1 MSQKHSNMR
10 NYSGQHRKSL
20 CELNTLKRY
29 SVSVRML
36 VLAFSSPGLSTVW
49 QSTAVDSQWC
59 SCNSCWHKCKERKT
73 HKQRK
78 AAAAASFTYIVE
90 IHPIMAKVQIWK
102 QFDSDLT
109 LSYVGKKGQLFCFC
123 KGQVSQC
130 HCPRHHAPT
139 TPHLSFQSHHGSESD
154 ISKQNV
160 WSDCEFSFFALP
172 VPLRAARSSAASS
185 LISFISFAAHIT
197 QILGLHK
204 QIQNEQRDEC
214 DAEIKRRK
222 T

>member
-109 LSYVGKKGQLFCFC
+109 LSYVGKKANCSVSAKVRSLSVTVRATMHPLHPIYHFRVIMALSQTSVNKTSEVIVNFPFLLFLSPSELLVLL
-123 KGQVSQC
+123 Q
-130 HCPRHHAPT
+130 PHH
-139 TPHLSFQSHHGSESD
+139 
-154 ISKQNV
+154 
-160 WSDCEFSFFALP
+160 
-172 VPLRAARSSAASS
+172 SS
-185 LISFISFAAHIT
+185 LSYRLQLI
-197 QILGLHK
+197 
-204 QIQNEQRDEC
+204 
-214 DAEIKRRK
+214 
-222 T
+222 